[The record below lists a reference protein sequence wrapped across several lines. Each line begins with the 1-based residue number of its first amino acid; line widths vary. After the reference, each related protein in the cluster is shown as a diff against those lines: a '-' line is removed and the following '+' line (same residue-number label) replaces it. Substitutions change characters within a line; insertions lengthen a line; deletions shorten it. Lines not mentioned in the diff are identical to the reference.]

1 MGKKIQKRY
10 NFLQT
15 GVKRGMEC
23 GKMKKFIKKNDSFFC
38 WFQQK
43 KDLEGGKVGVVP
55 GWA

>member
-1 MGKKIQKRY
+1 MKKSY

-23 GKMKKFIKKNDSFFC
+23 GKKKKFIKKNDSFFC